1 MKSFKQYII
10 EKPAKLSASF
20 PYKGAKWEDFRG
32 LENPT
37 EREIMAFLDKTRM
50 KELRFLVDGKGKMWA
65 WDTEDALHDAVVFA
79 MTGQK
84 YVGDYA
90 KGVIGFIDIDGE
102 DDPLVITKSG
112 NLRVIIHNSRSVGT
126 DFALKNK
133 TMKALAKRI
142 NAKGKDRV
150 FWSDI

>member
-1 MKSFKQYII
+1 MKSFSQYII
-10 EKPAKLSASF
+10 EKPAKLSATF
-20 PYKGAKWEDFRG
+20 PYKGAEWEDFRG

-65 WDTEDALHDAVVFA
+65 WNTEDALHDAVVFA

-102 DDPLVITKSG
+102 DDPSVITKSG